1 LGNGDRVRA
10 SDMVDDPEDLKTLGD
25 FWAQLPKANKVAV
38 LGTSPPPIRL
48 GERPELVFVTFV

>member
-1 LGNGDRVRA
+1 
-10 SDMVDDPEDLKTLGD
+10 MVDDPKDLKTLGD

-38 LGTSPPPIRL
+38 LGTSLPPIRL